1 MYSTS
6 LPNLTSYRNL
16 YFTDFVF
23 IPCIV
28 TWTWFVLA
36 SDLIEAARGQKHPSD
51 AENGIKESIYLKKF
65 LMKLLSNLKNPIT
78 DLIRFEL
85 QPQGRKL

>member
-36 SDLIEAARGQKHPSD
+36 SDLIEAARGQKYPLE
-51 AENGIKESIYLKKF
+51 AKKGMKE
-65 LMKLLSNLKNPIT
+65 
-78 DLIRFEL
+78 EL
-85 QPQGRKL
+85 V